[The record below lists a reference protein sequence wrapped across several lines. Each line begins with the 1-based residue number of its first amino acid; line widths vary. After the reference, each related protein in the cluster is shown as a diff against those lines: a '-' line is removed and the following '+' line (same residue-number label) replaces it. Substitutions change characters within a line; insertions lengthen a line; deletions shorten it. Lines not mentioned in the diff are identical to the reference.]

1 MFDGSLSDASFLFL
15 SASSGSSKPNDNS
28 LFHNT
33 DCKPELRGS
42 PDSGHKEMSS
52 GSLAL
57 GSGDLI
63 DGWFSTAEK
72 TKTGNFNDRKILD
85 VVPGL
90 GSANA
95 VRPITI
101 SGPSANGMTIN
112 NLFSEN
118 RSARKSGDPQNEHT
132 KIITPIPAQ
141 DASGNR
147 LELNIAPKLDPPP
160 KITRNSSRFSGPLI
174 LGGSDKQASGSSAV
188 AATAGPGKDLKP
200 ESEGGK
206 RYSWENYTP
215 SDKQNGIVKKDF
227 NTQPKFF
234 CDEVKKSPE
243 KLLGSVLHANGNDKN
258 SNPTETFHTPLSS
271 LHSLKGIK
279 NRFAVQH
286 QNSVESTAKL
296 KLSFSD
302 NE

>member
-1 MFDGSLSDASFLFL
+1 MFDGSLSDASFLFM
-15 SASSGSSKPNDNS
+15 SASSGLSKPNNSS
-28 LFHNT
+28 LFHDA
-33 DCKPELRGS
+33 DCKPELKGS

-63 DGWFSTAEK
+63 DGWFSTTEK
-72 TKTGNFNDRKILD
+72 IKAGNFNDLKVLD
-85 VVPGL
+85 AVPGL
-90 GSANA
+90 STTNA
-95 VRPITI
+95 VRPLTI

-118 RSARKSGDPQNEHT
+118 RSVRESGGHQNEQI

-160 KITRNSSRFSGPLI
+160 KINRNSSRLCGPLT
-174 LGGSDKQASGSSAV
+174 LGGSDKQASGG
-188 AATAGPGKDLKP
+188 AAAAPGKDLKP
-200 ESEGGK
+200 DNDGGK
-206 RYSWENYTP
+206 RYSWETY
-215 SDKQNGIVKKDF
+215 KQNGIVEKDF

-243 KLLGSVLHANGNDKN
+243 KLLESVLHANGNDK
-258 SNPTETFHTPLSS
+258 SSKPTETFHTPLSS

-279 NRFAVQH
+279 NRFAVHH

>member
-1 MFDGSLSDASFLFL
+1 MSDASFLFM
-15 SASSGSSKPNDNS
+15 SASSGLSKPNDSS

-33 DCKPELRGS
+33 DCKPELKGS

-63 DGWFSTAEK
+63 DGWFSPTEK

-85 VVPGL
+85 TVPGL
-90 GSANA
+90 STTNA
-95 VRPITI
+95 VRPVTI

-118 RSARKSGDPQNEHT
+118 RSVHFGAGDHRNEQI

-160 KITRNSSRFSGPLI
+160 KVNRNSSRFCGPLI
-174 LGGSDKQASGSSAV
+174 LGGSDKQASGSSAT
-188 AATAGPGKDLKP
+188 ATAAGPGKDLKP
-200 ESEGGK
+200 DNEGGK
-206 RYSWENYTP
+206 RYSWETYMP
-215 SDKQNGIVKKDF
+215 SDKQNGFVKKDF

-243 KLLGSVLHANGNDKN
+243 KLLGSVLHANGNGN
-258 SNPTETFHTPLSS
+258 ISNPSETFHTPLSS